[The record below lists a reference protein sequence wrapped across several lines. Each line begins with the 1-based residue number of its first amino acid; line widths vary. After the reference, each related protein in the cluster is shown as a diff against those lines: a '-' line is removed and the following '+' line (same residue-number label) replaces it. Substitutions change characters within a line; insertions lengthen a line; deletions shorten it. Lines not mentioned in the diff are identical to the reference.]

1 MQTDLEPDESARLAA
16 EWLANEPDHTGRT
29 VIPDLRQR
37 FGLTTQQA
45 IEACRR
51 AQALRNARAS

>member
-1 MQTDLEPDESARLAA
+1 MQTDLEPDESTRLAA
-16 EWLANEPDHTGRT
+16 EWIASQDDHTGRA

-37 FGLTTQQA
+37 FGLTTEQA

-51 AQALRNARAS
+51 ATIIRNGRVQ